1 MRRRDFIR
9 TFGAGVAT
17 WPLAARAQPKTRLIG
32 VLMNGSPSE
41 PAVQANV
48 AAFVRGLAARGWVE
62 GTNLRLEVRWNGGTR
77 ERAQANASEIVGLAP
92 DVILAASTTNLM
104 AGQLATRAIP
114 IVFLQVSDPVAQGFV
129 KSITK
134 PDGNI
139 TGFSAY
145 EFSVGGK
152 WLELLKLIAPG
163 VVRVGVMFN
172 PDTSPQS
179 KFFLSAVEA
188 AGSTFGV
195 GVAAT
200 PVRTP
205 GEIEAGIQDLSA
217 KSGGLILPTDTFTR
231 LRQQQIA
238 AMAAQHRVPSL
249 SASPEFIDAG
259 GLMSY
264 ASGMVE
270 QTVEQFDQAAGY
282 VDRILK
288 GAKPADLPFEEPT
301 RFRLAINL
309 KTAKAIDLTF
319 PDWLITR
326 ADEVIE

>member
-1 MRRRDFIR
+1 MRRREFIK
-9 TFGAGVAT
+9 TFGVGVAT
-17 WPLAARAQPKTRLIG
+17 WPLAAQAQPTRLVG
-32 VLMNGSPSE
+32 LLMNGNPGE

-48 AAFVRGLAARGWVE
+48 AAFVRGLAARGWLE
-62 GTNLRLEVRWNGGTR
+62 GKNLQLEIRWNGGTR

-134 PDGNI
+134 PEGNI

-163 VVRVGVMFN
+163 VTRVGVMFN

-195 GVAAT
+195 GVAAI

-205 GEIEAGIQDLSA
+205 GEIEAGIQDLSG

-231 LRQQQIA
+231 IRQQQIA

-259 GLMSY
+259 GLMFYGPSM
-264 ASGMVE
+264 AELSA
-270 QTVEQFDQAAGY
+270 EQFDQAAAY

-288 GAKPADLPFEEPT
+288 GAKPGELPIQSATKFSL
-301 RFRLAINL
+301 FINR
-309 KTAKAIDLTF
+309 KTATALGLEIPARLLFTAE
-319 PDWLITR
+319 R
-326 ADEVIE
+326 VIE

>member
-1 MRRRDFIR
+1 VKRREFI
-9 TFGAGVAT
+9 TFLGGAAT
-17 WPLAARAQPKTRLIG
+17 WPLAARAQPTRLVG
-32 VLMNGSPSE
+32 LLMNGNPSE
-41 PAVQANV
+41 PSVQANV
-48 AAFVRGLAARGWVE
+48 AAFVRGLAARGWLE
-62 GTNLRLEVRWNGGTR
+62 GKNLRLEVRWNGGTR

-134 PDGNI
+134 PEGNI

-163 VVRVGVMFN
+163 VMRVGVMFN

-195 GVAAT
+195 GVAAI
-200 PVRTP
+200 PVRTS
-205 GEIEAGIQDLSA
+205 GEIEVGIKELPD
-217 KSGGLILPTDTFTR
+217 KSSGLMLPTDTFTR

-249 SASPEFIDAG
+249 SASPEFVDAG
-259 GLMSY
+259 GLMFY
-264 ASGMVE
+264 GSGMVE
-270 QTVEQFDQAAGY
+270 QMLEQFDQAAAY

-288 GAKPADLPFEEPT
+288 GAKPGELPIQSAAKFSL
-301 RFRLAINL
+301 FINR
-309 KTAKAIDLTF
+309 KTATALGLEIPARLLFTAE
-319 PDWLITR
+319 R
-326 ADEVIE
+326 VIE